1 VLPCLVNRRR
11 SPFPTIPS
19 SQSNLRALCVSA
31 LSSSDPC
38 FSPFDFEL
46 STENLISVSPFLAT
60 LTTSLQLTENTS
72 TLSSAFA
79 TLTSH
84 VNHKPFVCHSYKK
97 HPGVGIPRGCHPESS
112 EGSAFLCPLSRLPRQ
127 APPAKGDPS
136 AASSLILPLAA
147 SHQPPVTNFFRIRT
161 YTKSPDN
168 SNRIRTSK
176 TQDLKP
182 FRIRTYKKTRGGSLT
197 FHGSRAT
204 TSPLATTSHESSS
217 PHG

>member
-11 SPFPTIPS
+11 CPFPAIPS

-31 LSSSDPC
+31 LSSSDRC

-46 STENLISVSPFLAT
+46 STVNLISVSPFLAT

-72 TLSSAFA
+72 TLSPFVA
-79 TLTSH
+79 TLTNH

-97 HPGVGIPRGCHPESS
+97 HRGVGIPSGCHPESS
-112 EGSAFLCPLSRLPRQ
+112 EGSAFLCRLSPLPRR
-127 APPAKGDPS
+127 AYPAKGNPIPG
-136 AASSLILPLAA
+136 SSRILPLVTG
-147 SHQPPVTNFFRIRT
+147 HQPPVTNLFRIRT